1 MSKFCGDAKL
11 LYLWRLDVVTIML
24 TLLYK
29 KMSNYETSNTNP
41 LQK

>member
-11 LYLWRLDVVTIML
+11 LYLWRLDVITVKL
-24 TLLYK
+24 TLLYIL
-29 KMSNYETSNTNP
+29 MPNYETSNTNP

>member
-11 LYLWRLDVVTIML
+11 LYLWRLDVITVKL
-24 TLLYK
+24 TLYIL
-29 KMSNYETSNTNP
+29 MPNNETSNTNP